1 MKEGQTINRHVIGI
15 DPGVCTGFAVY
26 DRGGRAL
33 IVVES
38 FPILEAMAKVLEWKG
53 QGVELRFEDARL
65 RRWFGKKDREVL
77 QGAGSI
83 KRDCQI
89 WEDFC
94 HLHQIK
100 VTHIPP
106 MDNLT
111 KLNAGQFAKL
121 TGWEGRTNEHGR
133 DAAMLVFG
141 A

>member
-1 MKEGQTINRHVIGI
+1 MKARFVVGI
-15 DPGVCTGFAVY
+15 DPGVTTGLALY
-26 DRGGRAL
+26 DREEKRLVA
-33 IVVES
+33 VES
-38 FPILEAMAKVLEWKG
+38 YQILEAMDEVRVRLHLG
-53 QGVELRFEDARL
+53 LELRFEDARM

-94 HLHQIK
+94 HRHQIK

>member
-1 MKEGQTINRHVIGI
+1 MKARFVIGI
-15 DPGVCTGFAVY
+15 DPGVTTGFALY
-26 DRGGRAL
+26 DREEKRLVA
-33 IVVES
+33 VES
-38 FPILEAMAKVLEWKG
+38 FQILEAMDEVRVRVHLGIEI
-53 QGVELRFEDARL
+53 RFEDARM
-65 RRWFGKKDREVL
+65 RRWFGKKGREAL

-94 HLHQIK
+94 RLHGIK
-100 VTHIPP
+100 ATHIPP

-141 A
+141 V